1 MKRFLLLLISVL
13 VATTFSAQTNRKIKD
28 LQNKRGFIQKEIS
41 KKESLLKSTKK
52 DVGSQLRGLNTLT
65 GQIEDRK
72 RYITVIGNDVQ
83 TIDQEVG
90 SLSQQLRNLELDL
103 LDKKKKY
110 ESSVKYLYK
119 NKSVEEKL
127 MFILS
132 SNSLSQTYRRLR
144 YVKEYGTYQRIQ
156 GEEILK
162 RQAQIGRKKSE
173 MEEVKTAKEN
183 LLTEGQREKQKL
195 ELQEQ
200 EKKTIVSG
208 LQKKQKGLQSEIAK
222 HRREANQL
230 NAQIDRL
237 INIEI
242 EKARKRAAERA
253 RKEAAAAEAA
263 RRKAEAAA
271 SARRKAE
278 AAEEARREKAAA
290 ESKSEKTEK
299 SSRTAN
305 VPKVEKTERTVKAAK
320 VERTE
325 RTETRK
331 SEKAAPAPVYSID
344 SSDRQLSDNFE
355 RNRGSLPSPI
365 SGPHLIVSHY
375 GQYAVDGLKN
385 VKLDNK
391 GIDIQ
396 GQPGAQARSIFNG
409 EVAVVFQVNGLVNII
424 IRHGNYISVYCNL
437 SSASVSKGQK
447 VSTRQTIGRVY
458 SDPSD
463 GNRTI
468 LHFQLRKETS
478 KLNPEAWIG
487 R

>member
-1 MKRFLLLLISVL
+1 MISRITVL
-13 VATTFSAQTNRKIKD
+13 PAQTNKKIKQ
-28 LQNKRGFIQKEIS
+28 LESKRSVLQKEIS
-41 KKESLLKSTKK
+41 KKESLLKTTKK
-52 DVGSQLRGLNTLT
+52 DVGSQLRSLNTLT

-72 RYITVIGNDVQ
+72 RYIQVIAGDVQ
-83 TIDQEVG
+83 SIDQEVT

-103 LDKKKKY
+103 LDKKRKY
-110 ESSVKYLYK
+110 ASSVQYLYK
-119 NKSVEEKL
+119 NKTIEEKL
-127 MFILS
+127 MFIFS
-132 SNSLSQTYRRLR
+132 AKSLSETYRRLR
-144 YVKEYGTYQRIQ
+144 YVREYATYQRIQ
-156 GEEILK
+156 GQEILK
-162 RQAQIGRKKSE
+162 RQAQIGTKKN
-173 MEEVKTAKEN
+173 EVEQVKVAKVN
-183 LLTEGQREKQKL
+183 LLSQG
-195 ELQEQ
+195 EQ
-200 EKKTIVSG
+200 EKKRLEEQEQQKKVMVSD

-242 EKARKRAAERA
+242 EKARKRAEERA
-253 RKEAAAAEAA
+253 RKEAAAAEA

-271 SARRKAE
+271 EARRKAE
-278 AAEEARREKAAA
+278 AAEEARRRAAS
-290 ESKSEKTEK
+290 ESKSERTEK
-299 SSRTAN
+299 SSRVAKAEK
-305 VPKVEKTERTVKAAK
+305 PEKVEKV
-320 VERTE
+320 
-325 RTETRK
+325 ETRER
-331 SEKAAPAPVYSID
+331 EKVAPAPVFSMD

-365 SGPHLIVSHY
+365 TGPHLIVSHY
-375 GQYAVDGLKN
+375 GQYAVEGLRN

-396 GQPGAQARSIFNG
+396 GQPGALARSIFNG
-409 EVAVVFQVNGLVNII
+409 EVAVVFQVNGLMNVI
-424 IRHGNYISVYCNL
+424 IRHGSYISVYCNL

-463 GNRTI
+463 GDRTI

-478 KLNPEAWIG
+478 KLNPEAWIS

>member
-1 MKRFLLLLISVL
+1 MKRLLFLLMSFLLITAL
-13 VATTFSAQTNRKIKD
+13 PAQTNKKIKQ
-28 LQNKRGFIQKEIS
+28 LESKRSVLQKEIS
-41 KKESLLKSTKK
+41 KKESLLKTTKK
-52 DVGSQLRGLNTLT
+52 DVGSQLRSLNTLT

-72 RYITVIGNDVQ
+72 RYIQVIEGDVQ
-83 TIDQEVG
+83 SIDQEVT

-103 LDKKKKY
+103 LDKKRKY
-110 ESSVKYLYK
+110 ASSVQYLYK
-119 NKSVEEKL
+119 NKTVEEKL

-132 SNSLSQTYRRLR
+132 AKSLSETYRRLR
-144 YVKEYGTYQRIQ
+144 YVREYATYQRIQ
-156 GEEILK
+156 GQEILK
-162 RQAQIGRKKSE
+162 RQAQIGTKKN
-173 MEEVKTAKEN
+173 EVEQVKDAKVN
-183 LLTEGQREKQKL
+183 LLSQG
-195 ELQEQ
+195 EQ
-200 EKKTIVSG
+200 EKKRLEEQEQQKKTMVAG

-242 EKARKRAAERA
+242 EKARKRAEERA
-253 RKEAAAAEAA
+253 RKEAAAAEA

-271 SARRKAE
+271 EARRKAE
-278 AAEEARREKAAA
+278 AAEEERRRAAA
-290 ESKSEKTEK
+290 ERKSERTEK
-299 SSRTAN
+299 SSRVARAEKAE
-305 VPKVEKTERTVKAAK
+305 KVETIEPRKREK
-320 VERTE
+320 V
-325 RTETRK
+325 
-331 SEKAAPAPVYSID
+331 APAPVYSMD

-365 SGPHLIVSHY
+365 TGSHLIVSHY
-375 GQYAVDGLKN
+375 GQYAVEGLRN

-409 EVAVVFQVNGLVNII
+409 EVAVVFQVNGLMNVI
-424 IRHGNYISVYCNL
+424 IRHGSYISVYCNL

-463 GNRTI
+463 GNRTV

-478 KLNPEAWIG
+478 KLNPEAWIS

>member
-1 MKRFLLLLISVL
+1 MKRLLFLLMSFLLITVL
-13 VATTFSAQTNRKIKD
+13 PAQTNKKIKQ
-28 LQNKRGFIQKEIS
+28 LESKRSVLQKEIS
-41 KKESLLKSTKK
+41 KKESLLKTTKK
-52 DVGSQLRGLNTLT
+52 DVGSQLRSLNTLT

-72 RYITVIGNDVQ
+72 RYIQVIAGDVQ
-83 TIDQEVG
+83 SIDQEVT

-103 LDKKKKY
+103 LDKKRKY
-110 ESSVKYLYK
+110 ASSVQYLYK
-119 NKSVEEKL
+119 NKTIEEKL
-127 MFILS
+127 MFIFS
-132 SNSLSQTYRRLR
+132 AKSLSETYRRLR
-144 YVKEYGTYQRIQ
+144 YVREYATYQRIQ
-156 GEEILK
+156 GQEILK
-162 RQAQIGRKKSE
+162 RQAQIGTKKN
-173 MEEVKTAKEN
+173 EVEQVKVAKVN
-183 LLTEGQREKQKL
+183 LLSQG
-195 ELQEQ
+195 EQ
-200 EKKTIVSG
+200 EKKRLEEQEQQKKVMVSD

-242 EKARKRAAERA
+242 EKARKRAEERA
-253 RKEAAAAEAA
+253 RKEAAAAEA

-271 SARRKAE
+271 ETRRKAE
-278 AAEEARREKAAA
+278 AAEEARRRAAS
-290 ESKSEKTEK
+290 ESKSERTEK
-299 SSRTAN
+299 SSRVAKAEK
-305 VPKVEKTERTVKAAK
+305 PEKVEKV
-320 VERTE
+320 
-325 RTETRK
+325 ETRER
-331 SEKAAPAPVYSID
+331 EKVAPAPVFSMD

-365 SGPHLIVSHY
+365 TGPHLIVSHY
-375 GQYAVDGLKN
+375 GQYAVEGLRN

-396 GQPGAQARSIFNG
+396 GQPGALARSIFNG
-409 EVAVVFQVNGLVNII
+409 EVAVVFQVNGLMNVI
-424 IRHGNYISVYCNL
+424 IRHGSYISVYCNL

-463 GNRTI
+463 GDRTI

-478 KLNPEAWIG
+478 KLNPEAWIS

>member
-1 MKRFLLLLISVL
+1 MKRLLFLLMSFLLITAL
-13 VATTFSAQTNRKIKD
+13 PAQTNKKIKQ
-28 LQNKRGFIQKEIS
+28 LESKRSVLQKEIS
-41 KKESLLKSTKK
+41 KKESLLKTTKK
-52 DVGSQLRGLNTLT
+52 DVGSQLRSLNTLT

-72 RYITVIGNDVQ
+72 RYIQVIAGDVQ
-83 TIDQEVG
+83 SIDQEVT

-103 LDKKKKY
+103 LDKKRKY
-110 ESSVKYLYK
+110 ASSVQYLYK
-119 NKSVEEKL
+119 NKTIEEKL
-127 MFILS
+127 VFIFS
-132 SNSLSQTYRRLR
+132 AKSLSETYRRLR
-144 YVKEYGTYQRIQ
+144 YVREYATYQRIQ
-156 GEEILK
+156 GQEILK
-162 RQAQIGRKKSE
+162 RQAQIGTKKN
-173 MEEVKTAKEN
+173 EVEQVKVAKVN
-183 LLTEGQREKQKL
+183 LLSQG
-195 ELQEQ
+195 EQ
-200 EKKTIVSG
+200 EKKRLEEQEQQKKVMVSD

-242 EKARKRAAERA
+242 EKARKRAEERA
-253 RKEAAAAEAA
+253 RKEAAAAEA

-271 SARRKAE
+271 EARRKAE
-278 AAEEARREKAAA
+278 AAEEARRRAAS
-290 ESKSEKTEK
+290 ESKSERTEK
-299 SSRTAN
+299 SSRVAKAEK
-305 VPKVEKTERTVKAAK
+305 PEKVEKV
-320 VERTE
+320 
-325 RTETRK
+325 ETRER
-331 SEKAAPAPVYSID
+331 EKVAPAPVFSMD

-365 SGPHLIVSHY
+365 TGPHLIVSHY
-375 GQYAVDGLKN
+375 GQYAVEGLRN

-409 EVAVVFQVNGLVNII
+409 EVAVVFQVNGLMNVI
-424 IRHGNYISVYCNL
+424 IRHGSYISVYCNL

-463 GNRTI
+463 GDRTI

-478 KLNPEAWIG
+478 KLNPEAWIS

>member
-1 MKRFLLLLISVL
+1 MKRLLFLLMSFLLITVL
-13 VATTFSAQTNRKIKD
+13 PAQTNKKIKQ
-28 LQNKRGFIQKEIS
+28 LESKRSVLQKEIS
-41 KKESLLKSTKK
+41 KKESLLKTTKK
-52 DVGSQLRGLNTLT
+52 DVGSQLRSLNTLT

-72 RYITVIGNDVQ
+72 RYIQVIAGDVQ
-83 TIDQEVG
+83 SIDQEVT

-103 LDKKKKY
+103 LDKKRKY
-110 ESSVKYLYK
+110 ASSVQYLYK
-119 NKSVEEKL
+119 NKTIEEKL
-127 MFILS
+127 MFIFS
-132 SNSLSQTYRRLR
+132 AKSLSETYRRLR
-144 YVKEYGTYQRIQ
+144 YVREYATYQRIQ
-156 GEEILK
+156 GQEILK
-162 RQAQIGRKKSE
+162 RQAQIGTKKN
-173 MEEVKTAKEN
+173 EVEQVKVAKVN
-183 LLTEGQREKQKL
+183 LLSQG
-195 ELQEQ
+195 EQ
-200 EKKTIVSG
+200 EKKRLEEQEQQKKVMVSD

-242 EKARKRAAERA
+242 EKARKRAEERA
-253 RKEAAAAEAA
+253 RKEAAAAEA

-271 SARRKAE
+271 EARRKAE
-278 AAEEARREKAAA
+278 AAEEARRRAAS
-290 ESKSEKTEK
+290 ESKSERTEK
-299 SSRTAN
+299 SSRVAKAEK
-305 VPKVEKTERTVKAAK
+305 PEKVEKV
-320 VERTE
+320 
-325 RTETRK
+325 ETRER
-331 SEKAAPAPVYSID
+331 EKVAPAPVFSMD

-365 SGPHLIVSHY
+365 TGPHLIVSHY
-375 GQYAVDGLKN
+375 GQYAVEGLRN

-396 GQPGAQARSIFNG
+396 GQPGALARSIFNG
-409 EVAVVFQVNGLVNII
+409 EVAVVFQVNGLMNVI
-424 IRHGNYISVYCNL
+424 IRHGSYISVYCNL

-463 GNRTI
+463 GDRTI

-478 KLNPEAWIG
+478 KLNPEAWIS